1 MIAQKLV
8 ADKVVINGS
17 LNFLHQKRAGQPMDA
32 HVLLGVGHAG
42 YARSRSWCRVRSDL
56 RQRSL
61 VHGGRPARAHPAAAK
76 ERAGRRYITAEFTRL
91 NARLGTT
98 DRARLDAHLTAV
110 RALEDRIARSEA
122 LTSGLHC
129 TPPMKHAIGAGVAVQ
144 RNVGGMET
152 NNNAS
157 NETDL
162 QDRHTIW
169 REMTVRALA
178 CDLTRVVTVMWAPSR
193 ADTYLPWLGFA
204 QPHHALSHDN
214 NVPKLTTI
222 DNWYAGLLA
231 LYIKDIKAEVDENGD
246 SLFRIPLSS
255 GATSWERWRAHA
267 HQQAAPSRRER
278 GRLLQDGTLRQIQGG
293 DSPQRVANSPRAI
306 DGRCYRPRRRSRLQG
321 SRHETTDGVAD

>member
-1 MIAQKLV
+1 MSYSASGMPVTPEADPGAAFDRIFGNVASSTV
-8 ADKVVINGS
+8 AD
-17 LNFLHQKRAGQPMDA
+17 QRA
-32 HVLLGVGHAG
+32 
-42 YARSRSWCRVRSDL
+42 RI
-56 RQRSL
+56 RQRQKSAL
-61 VHGGRPARAHPAAAK
+61 DD
-76 ERAGRRYITAEFTRL
+76 ITAEFTRL

-129 TPPMKHAIGAGVAVQ
+129 TPPMKHAIGTAWRCSATSAGC
-144 RNVGGMET
+144 ET

-246 SLFRIPLSS
+246 SLFKNTVVFCDAETAWETVAGTRTPTSRTFS
-255 GATSWERWRAHA
+255 QGARAA
-267 HQQAAPSRRER
+267 SSRR
-278 GRLLQDGTLRQIQGG
+278 DASSKYKAG
-293 DSPQRVANSPRAI
+293 DSPRRVANSPRAMM
-306 DGRCYRPRRRSRLQG
+306 
-321 SRHETTDGVAD
+321 GVATDHVGDPAYRGADMKPLTG